1 MILYYADICQASIST
16 YHCLIGIDEGKM
28 DNIREILAKN
38 LRENRQK
45 LNISQPKLAELAN
58 LSTHYIASIETS
70 RKFPTP
76 EVLEKLAGALGIE
89 THELFLVSYS
99 AKKELEN
106 LRNDIIC
113 EVKALNEK
121 LAGEITE
128 EIKSIKHIFLE
139 ENKKNK

>member
-1 MILYYADICQASIST
+1 
-16 YHCLIGIDEGKM
+16 M

-38 LRENRQK
+38 LRENRQR

-76 EVLEKLAGALGIE
+76 DVLERLAEALGIE

-99 AKKELEN
+99 AKNELEN
-106 LRNDIIC
+106 LRNDIIF
-113 EVKALNEK
+113 EIKTLNET
-121 LAGEITE
+121 LADDIKD

-139 ENKKNK
+139 ENKKKRKKRLG